1 MKKTY
6 SETLAL
12 LDADTL
18 TDMIY
23 DDRDNGR
30 PSRSLE
36 QMVYD
41 FARSQ
46 GIEITDKQS
55 TDYTKIQ

>member
-30 PSRSLE
+30 PARSLE

-41 FARSQ
+41 FAISQ
-46 GIEITDKQS
+46 NITIEKDLNLSEK
-55 TDYTKIQ
+55 

>member
-30 PSRSLE
+30 TRTLE
-36 QMVYD
+36 QKVYD

-46 GIEITDKQS
+46 GIEITDTQC
-55 TDYTKIQ
+55 TNYTKIQ

>member
-1 MKKTY
+1 MKMSY
-6 SETLAL
+6 SDVLAL
-12 LDADTL
+12 LDANTL

-23 DDRDNGR
+23 DDRDSGR
-30 PSRSLE
+30 PARSLE

-46 GIEITDKQS
+46 GIIIKEDK
-55 TDYTKIQ
+55 K

>member
-23 DDRDNGR
+23 DDRDSGR

-46 GIEITDKQS
+46 NITIEKDLNLQ
-55 TDYTKIQ
+55 DR

>member
-1 MKKTY
+1 MKWKKMSY
-6 SETLAL
+6 SDVLSL

-18 TDMIY
+18 KDMIY
-23 DDRDNGR
+23 DDRDSGR
-30 PSRSLE
+30 PARSLE

-46 GIEITDKQS
+46 NITIEEK
-55 TDYTKIQ
+55 KK